1 MRAAATGIT
10 VRVYAPADR
19 AACMAIFDSN
29 VPRYFTPEERAQ
41 FGAWLDAPPGP
52 YFVLTD
58 AADQL
63 VGCGGYAVGRAP
75 GRADL
80 CWGMVRA
87 ERQGEGLGHRLT
99 RERLRR
105 AVADPDVRSLALTT
119 SQHTRGFYERLGF
132 RVTRV
137 VPDGFGAGLD
147 QCDMVLAATEMSARG
162 EMPPS

>member
-1 MRAAATGIT
+1 MRA
-10 VRVYAPADR
+10 YAPTDR
-19 AACMAIFDSN
+19 AACLAIFDSN

-41 FGAWLDAPPGP
+41 FAAWLDAPPGP
-52 YFVLTD
+52 YFVLAD
-58 AADQL
+58 AAEGV
-63 VGCGGYAVGRAP
+63 VGCGGYALGRAP

-87 ERQGEGLGHRLT
+87 DRQGEGLGLRLT

-105 AVADPDVRSLALTT
+105 AVADPAVDALALTT

-147 QCDMVLAATEMSARG
+147 QCDMVMAASGGSAR
-162 EMPPS
+162 